1 MGEEVSRSLGPASA
15 LIGLRTKRLRNIKQK
30 LWSWASKM
38 ETNRCPAG
46 LSRRHRHLI
55 RRIHGLSGD
64 GHEGLTTT
72 VMLEDG
78 DGDDA
83 FALSIFRKSP
93 RQSCPRMLL
102 EPWPIVDQRYP
113 RRPQRRENG

>member
-1 MGEEVSRSLGPASA
+1 MGLQNGNEPLPCRFKPRVA
-15 LIGLRTKRLRNIKQK
+15 LLFQG
-30 LWSWASKM
+30 S
-38 ETNRCPAG
+38 G
-46 LSRRHRHLI
+46 RHRHLI

-83 FALSIFRKSP
+83 FAHSIFRKSP
-93 RQSCPRMLL
+93 RQSCPRTLL